1 MTSLKHS
8 GLFLILLFSLFA
20 CGCDSSSTPT
30 NSAASSSEPAVK
42 TVTAPPPPVAGEE
55 IAILKTVYGDIKLQ
69 LYPAVAPKHVANFK
83 ELIGKGFY
91 NGLAFHRVIKG
102 MVIQAG
108 NPATRSDDKA
118 TWPQG
123 ENSGMPTVSAEF
135 SRIPYER
142 GTLGA
147 ARTQDPNSASSQFF
161 ICLDR
166 NQQWD
171 GSYTVFGKVI
181 EGFNVAEIIANSPTD
196 PGTEIP
202 SSKAVITRAYLEK
215 YAPK

>member
-8 GLFLILLFSLFA
+8 GFLLILLFSLFA
-20 CGCDSSSTPT
+20 FGCDSSSTPAD
-30 NSAASSSEPAVK
+30 SAASSAEPAVK
-42 TVTAPPPPVAGEE
+42 TVTAPPPPAAGEE
-55 IAILKTVYGDIKLQ
+55 IAVLKTVYGEIRLQ
-69 LYPAVAPKHVANFK
+69 LYPAVAPKHIANFK
-83 ELIGKGFY
+83 KLINDGFY
-91 NGLAFHRVIKG
+91 NGLAFHRVKKG
-102 MVIQAG
+102 IVIQVG

-123 ENSGMPTVSAEF
+123 ENSGMPTVPAEF
-135 SRIPYER
+135 NSIPYER

-147 ARTQDPNSASSQFF
+147 ARTNDPNSASSQFF

-166 NQQWD
+166 NTQWD
-171 GSYTVFGKVI
+171 GKYTVFGKVI
-181 EGFNVAEIIANSPTD
+181 EGFNVVEIIANSPTD

-202 SSKAVITRAYLEK
+202 ASKAVITRAYLEK